1 MWLQQRASAG
11 GELPDTGL
19 VHAYRAYAYDVYLP
33 CMHAYRDPFVC
44 IPPPHGHACTHTGPC
59 DHACAHTGPCDHAYT
74 LAVLQVTL
82 FTEEVPLQEVLLTGT
97 LSKSYDVDIPGGG
110 VFDFCIQL
118 GRPLPAPSL
127 VAFRAEPTCLVRDQE
142 DYCISTIQVRKTT
155 MADMLDSKP

>member
-1 MWLQQRASAG
+1 M
-11 GELPDTGL
+11 
-19 VHAYRAYAYDVYLP
+19 
-33 CMHAYRDPFVC
+33 
-44 IPPPHGHACTHTGPC
+44 
-59 DHACAHTGPCDHAYT
+59 
-74 LAVLQVTL
+74 
-82 FTEEVPLQEVLLTGT
+82 LTGT